1 MNALHLSSL
10 RQDVP
15 IPEIVDIDIDIN
27 IFVNCNWVDT
37 RWQ

>member
-1 MNALHLSSL
+1 LSVIEDKITF
-10 RQDVP
+10 R
-15 IPEIVDIDIDIN
+15 IVKKICFIDIN